1 MPQAIL
7 DTPSNRPQLAVSA
20 AIFRGPDLL
29 VVRRAQSPAKGFF
42 SLPGGRV
49 EYGESLQAA
58 LHREVAEET
67 GLSIDIVALAG
78 WREVLPGQL
87 HPGHYLIMSFAARWR
102 AGDVALNHELDEFR
116 WIAPSEI
123 ETLRHTEG
131 LPAIVAAAEAVLKSC
146 PPRLD

>member
-1 MPQAIL
+1 M
-7 DTPSNRPQLAVSA
+7 TPASLEPPPARPQLAVSA
-20 AIFRGPDLL
+20 AIFRGPELL

-49 EYGESLQAA
+49 EYGESLAAA

-67 GLSIDIVALAG
+67 GLRIEIVALAG

-87 HPGHYLIMSFAARWR
+87 HPGHYLIMTFAARWR
-102 AGDVALNHELDEFR
+102 EGESLLNHELDEFR
-116 WIAPSEI
+116 WIAPREI

-131 LPAIVAAAEAVLKSC
+131 LPAIVAAAATVLN
-146 PPRLD
+146 P